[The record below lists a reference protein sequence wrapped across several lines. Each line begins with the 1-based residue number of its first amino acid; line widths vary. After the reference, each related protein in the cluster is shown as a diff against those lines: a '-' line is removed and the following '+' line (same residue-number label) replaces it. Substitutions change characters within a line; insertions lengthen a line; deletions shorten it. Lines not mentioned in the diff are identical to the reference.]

1 MNFRILSANELE
13 LNLKLNDLDE
23 NSWSTLTS
31 LKSKAVPVLL
41 SGGRP
46 KVQIIEKERNGE
58 GNP

>member
-31 LKSKAVPVLL
+31 LESKVVPVLL